1 MPLMT
6 KDEFIAYAETYMDP
20 DHLEALH
27 ERIAEIRS
35 EIAMFGDSGP
45 GSIYRLRQE
54 QRQYARIATT
64 YERLTGRTLPKFPAI
79 PVPN

>member
-1 MPLMT
+1 MALMT
-6 KDEFIAYAETYMDP
+6 KDEFIRYAESYLDQ
-20 DHLEALH
+20 DHMESLH

-35 EIAMFGDSGP
+35 EIAMYGDSGP

-54 QRQYARIATT
+54 QRQYARIAAT